1 MTGNSDF
8 HRSLTV
14 SGIASP
20 YRFILWVMALCFAS
34 TTSIRAQG
42 TFREVFQSGIEAFQN
57 QEARAAYARFSE
69 MAAVFKD
76 EPDFH
81 DPEFQHVFLPLYGM
95 SALYAGEYP
104 VAAQTLSAYFGLDL
118 QTTRQDAALLLGWSF
133 AARQLE
139 DWATLISCY
148 DRFITAYPHHPE
160 TPIVQFER
168 ILVLFHCG
176 QYDEASAA
184 TRLYSSSDAPV
195 ALRMRAQLIHIQEM
209 MRKGQ
214 RDEAT
219 HALLAS
225 DWAPDT
231 MPEQAVLAFTALD
244 LGESLMDAGDYEQ
257 AIRVYRLVPH
267 YHALVEGQKK
277 QIRVARER
285 MARLAA
291 RTPDGN
297 GLIWQ
302 SHYTHLIDRM
312 EERLGALE
320 SSGDYTAGFLLRYG
334 RCLLHAGH
342 VPEAWVLFRTLADN
356 TGVSHEIGEQ
366 AHYHWILASHE
377 LGRFAETFQLC
388 LDFARLF
395 PGHELLPATQYLLA
409 CAYEDAGKP
418 DDAHRVLSALMEA
431 YPSHKDHSSW
441 WLTRATHLAR
451 NGKTSDAI
459 ADLESLLKSQAPDS
473 VHARALY
480 WLGRTLA
487 ADRRYEEASRAFAG
501 VIANHP
507 AHWMIP
513 ECHYRM
519 GAMAYSMKDHPKAR
533 SIITDYLEHYPD
545 DAFIPEAKV
554 LLGDI
559 LLGEGKLD
567 EAVARFSTIGED
579 QPTLATY
586 ATFQIGKVLRA
597 REDYEGMI
605 SHFRLYLDAPDTSVK
620 TRIGEALREISWAM
634 QQLGQ
639 HEMALPLL
647 LTTVLNGANEPQSGE
662 FIALLQMLES
672 ARMRCEQ
679 SKSVHSNATDSVLKS
694 FVSAS
699 SFKQW
704 LDMQTASAAET
715 GHWLAFGRFLLFD
728 AMKARK
734 AGSAE
739 QAEAILHRIAHQV
752 PMECMDDHLLG
763 ETGLSLCTLAPTLAE
778 ERLTLLLAL
787 YPHSP
792 HKGLAYAGLAKL
804 AAQGGQPD
812 NALRWINRF
821 QKEYPAHPLAPD
833 MYLLAGDTLQA
844 LERWDGAEASYE
856 ALLRLKNAR
865 GLPHVKALAGLA
877 HTNERRGNPEK
888 AIAYWQRIY
897 TLYRAYT
904 DLVAE
909 AYFESAR
916 LFESIGQHE
925 ASLRSLDE
933 MLQQEDLQ
941 GKPFFEKAKILRNQT
956 DSKPASPTTI
966 PEASAAS

>member
-1 MTGNSDF
+1 MTGTSDF
-8 HRSLTV
+8 HGSFAV
-14 SGIASP
+14 SGISGP
-20 YRFILWVMALCFAS
+20 FRFIHWVIVLCFAF
-34 TTSIRAQG
+34 TASIRAQG
-42 TFREVFQSGIEAFQN
+42 TFRNVFQSGIEAFQN
-57 QEARAAYARFSE
+57 QEARAAYTRFSE

-81 DPEFQHVFLPLYGM
+81 DPKFQRVFLPLYGM

-104 VAAQTLSAYFGLDL
+104 AAAQSLSEYFGLDL
-118 QTTRQDAALLLGWSF
+118 QRTRQDASLLLGWSF

-139 DWATLISCY
+139 DWVTLISCY

-176 QYDEASAA
+176 QYDEASDA
-184 TRLYSSSDAPV
+184 TLLYSKSDAPI

-209 MRKGQ
+209 MRKGH
-214 RDEAT
+214 REEAT

-267 YHALVEGQKK
+267 FHALVEGQKQ
-277 QIRVARER
+277 QIRIAREG
-285 MARLAA
+285 MTRLA
-291 RTPDGN
+291 THSPN

-312 EERLGALE
+312 QERLGALE

-342 VPEAWVLFRTLADN
+342 IPEAWVLFRTLAN
-356 TGVSHEIGEQ
+356 NAEVAPEIGEQ
-366 AHYHWILASHE
+366 AHYHWILTSHE
-377 LGRFAETFQLC
+377 LGRFDETFQLC
-388 LDFARLF
+388 LDFAQRF
-395 PGHELLPATQYLLA
+395 PGHALLPATQYLLA
-409 CAYEDAGKP
+409 CAYEDAGNP
-418 DDAHRVLSALMEA
+418 DDAHHVLSTLMEA
-431 YPSHKDHSSW
+431 YPSHKDHPSW

-451 NGKTSDAI
+451 NGKPAEAI

-487 ADRRYEEASRAFAG
+487 ADRRYEEASRAFAS
-501 VIANHP
+501 VIKDYP
-507 AHWMIP
+507 SHWMIP

-533 SIITDYLEHYPD
+533 SLITDYIEYYPD

-567 EAVARFSTIGED
+567 EAVAQFSSIGPD
-579 QPTLATY
+579 QPILATY
-586 ATFQIGKVLRA
+586 ATFQIGKVFRA
-597 REDYEGMI
+597 REDYEGI
-605 SHFRLYLDAPDTSVK
+605 IRHFRQYLDTPNASGTA
-620 TRIGEALREISWAM
+620 RISEALREISWAM
-634 QQLGQ
+634 QQLG
-639 HEMALPLL
+639 HYEMALPLL
-647 LTTVLNGANEPQSGE
+647 LTAVLNGANEPQSGE

-672 ARMRCEQ
+672 SRMRCEQ
-679 SKSVHSNATDSVLKS
+679 SNSLHFNATDPVLIA
-694 FVSAS
+694 FLSAS

-704 LDMQTASAAET
+704 LDTQTESAAEK
-715 GHWLAFGRFLLFD
+715 GQWLAFGCFLLFD
-728 AMKARK
+728 ALKARK
-734 AGSAE
+734 AASTGK
-739 QAEAILHRIAHQV
+739 AEAILHRIAHQV
-752 PMECMDDHLLG
+752 PMESMDDHLLG
-763 ETGLSLCTLAPTLAE
+763 ETGLSLCTLAPTLAK

-787 YPHSP
+787 HPQSP

-812 NALRWINRF
+812 KALLWINRF

-844 LERWDGAEASYE
+844 LARWDEAETSFE

-877 HTNERRGNPEK
+877 HTNESRGSPEK

-925 ASLRSLDE
+925 ACVRSLDE

-941 GKPFFEKAKILRNQT
+941 GKPFFEKAKTLRNQ
-956 DSKPASPTTI
+956 SNPKPATPTTT
-966 PEASAAS
+966 PETTTEA